1 MEKAILADE
10 PIDDI
15 INWSDSQSPW
25 RQDCLRRLA
34 TTADLAQADFDEL
47 LAMVK
52 AAAGF
57 TLASPPPVVVP
68 FAKAHFGGGAHTPI
82 ILKRVA
88 NITGVNRLIDKA
100 SLTFCP
106 KALTIV
112 YGRNGSGKSGFV
124 RILRTACRTRI
135 ENAQTLK
142 VLADVYGSGTAL
154 QSAEIVI
161 DAGSG
166 DVPIT
171 WTPGMTAA
179 PELMQVAVFDTS
191 SAQLYVDGGSQIR
204 FLPFGLALPH
214 RLNNVCLTLK
224 ATLET
229 ERQTAVG
236 SKIQLSAINFA
247 TQRNTAAQAF
257 ARGISKTTTDAQI
270 DAATDFGSEQVAR
283 LEEVATLLA
292 ASSTASAD
300 LATLVIW
307 LNALVGECKAATTAF
322 SDDALSALSALKSK
336 AIGGRDAARLAAGAL
351 FDDEPLEGVGSE
363 SWRALW
369 SAARDYSV
377 NDAYVGQDFP
387 VLANATDAAACVLCQ
402 QPLLPTGAARMKR
415 FQAYMD
421 DKLDTAASLAE
432 EAVVKARAALPD
444 LVQLRADDFQ
454 GRIAQVRSRDAD
466 IADSLTAFQLAT
478 AARTADA
485 AARLDGQMS
494 KAVPALLSPIEAVT
508 AFASKLAEENEALAK
523 ASDAAE
529 REKLASE
536 KAELEDRQLL
546 HANKNSL
553 VTRRDLMAIDAA
565 YEKALTLVATSG
577 ITKRANEFLDTHLT
591 SAVVARFDA
600 ERDGFGI
607 KHLKVGLARKS
618 GQTKAEYGTDTQ
630 TTLTKITSQI
640 LSEGEQRAL
649 ALAGFLT
656 EVALTDGSGPI
667 IVDDP
672 VSSLDRERSALV
684 AERIAREATTRQ
696 VIVFTHDIVFFNE
709 LCKAADGVGIEPVT
723 IALFSDH
730 NAAGKIDTAGM
741 AWKGLNVAKRIG
753 QIKAKFAPLP
763 KLYATSPSDYEY
775 EIKGLYGRMRDTY
788 ERMVE
793 EIIFCDIV
801 RRGADVVQTQLLRYV
816 TLPDDLAIRFHE
828 GMTRVN
834 THSHDNP
841 ATDTVPVP
849 KPDDFSTH
857 LAELEKLIADFKTA
871 KDQAEAAR
879 PQMKPK
885 K

>member
-1 MEKAILADE
+1 MAQE

-15 INWSDSQSPW
+15 ITWSDSQLPW

-34 TTADLAQADFDEL
+34 TSADLAQADFDEL

-57 TLASPPPVVVP
+57 TLLSPPSDVVP

-82 ILKRVA
+82 TLTRVA

-142 VLADVYGSGTAL
+142 VLADVYGSGSAL

-179 PELMQVAVFDTS
+179 PELMQVAVFDTG
-191 SAQLYVDGGSQIR
+191 SAQLYVDGGSHIR

-214 RLNNVCLTLK
+214 RLNTVCLTLK
-224 ATLET
+224 ATLEI

-236 SKIQLSAINFA
+236 SNIQLSAITFA

-257 ARGISKTTTDAQI
+257 ARGISKTTTDAHI
-270 DAATDFGSEQVAR
+270 ATATGFGSEEDAR
-283 LEEVATLLA
+283 LEEVTTLLA

-300 LATLVIW
+300 LATLAFWV
-307 LNALVGECKAATTAF
+307 NALVGECQAAVTVF
-322 SDDALSALSALKSK
+322 SDDAQSALSARKSQ
-336 AIGGRDAARLAAGAL
+336 AISARNAAKLAAGVL
-351 FDDEPLEGVGSE
+351 FDDEPLKGIGSE

-369 SAARDYSV
+369 AAARDYSV
-377 NDAYVGQDFP
+377 SDAYVGQVFP
-387 VLANATDAAACVLCQ
+387 VLANEGDAAACVLCQ
-402 QPLLPTGAARMKR
+402 QPLLPTGAKRMKH
-415 FQAYMD
+415 FQAYMAD
-421 DKLDTAASLAE
+421 TLDTAASLAE
-432 EAVVKARAALPD
+432 EAVVNAKAAMPD

-454 GRIAQVRSRDAD
+454 GRLAQVRSRDAD
-466 IADSLTAFQLAT
+466 LADCLTAFQLAT
-478 AARTADA
+478 AARAADA
-485 AARLDGQMS
+485 AARLDGQIS
-494 KAVPALLSPIEAVT
+494 KAVPALLSPIEALT
-508 AFASKLAEENEALAK
+508 AFSSKLAEEKEALAK

-529 REKLASE
+529 REKLAGE

-546 HANKNSL
+546 HANKKNL
-553 VTRRDLMAIDAA
+553 IICRDLMFTDAA

-577 ITKRANEFLDTHLT
+577 ITKRANELLDTHLT

-600 ERDGFGI
+600 EREGFGI
-607 KHLKVGLARKS
+607 KHLRVGLARKS

-667 IVDDP
+667 IIDDP
-672 VSSLDRERSALV
+672 VSSLDRDRSVLV
-684 AERIAREATTRQ
+684 SERIAKEAKVRQ

-709 LCKAADGVGIEPVT
+709 LCKSADRVGIEPVT
-723 IALFSDH
+723 IALFSD
-730 NAAGKIDTAGM
+730 NDAAGKIDTAGM
-741 AWKGLNVAKRIG
+741 VWRGLNVAKRIG
-753 QIKAKFAPLP
+753 QIRTKFSPLP
-763 KLYATSPSDYEY
+763 KLYADSPSDYEY
-775 EIKGLYGRMRDTY
+775 EIKGLFGRLRDTY

-793 EIIFCDIV
+793 ETIFCDIV
-801 RRGADVVQTQLLRYV
+801 RRGTDVIQTQLLRYV
-816 TLPDDLAIRFHE
+816 TLPDDLAVRFHE
-828 GMTRVN
+828 GMTLAN
-834 THSHDNP
+834 SHSHDNP
-841 ATDTVPVP
+841 AADTVPVP
-849 KPDDFSTH
+849 KPEDFTTH
-857 LAELEKLIADFKTA
+857 MAELEKLIADFKTA
-871 KDQAEAAR
+871 KDKAEAAR